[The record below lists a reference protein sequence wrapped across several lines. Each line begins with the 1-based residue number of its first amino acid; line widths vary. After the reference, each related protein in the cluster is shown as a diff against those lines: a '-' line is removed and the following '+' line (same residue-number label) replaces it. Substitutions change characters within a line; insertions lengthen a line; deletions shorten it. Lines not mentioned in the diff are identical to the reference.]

1 MDNKK
6 SCGIITFHE
15 AVNYGAVLQAYALK
29 KVISRYCDVHFVR
42 HSNSA
47 ILNRNSISPGFPK
60 SIAGLKRFII
70 KSLTYFPNRKKHN
83 FFTRFR
89 NQYLLDTPEKYADF
103 YITGSDQVWND
114 KCTDFDKAYFL
125 DFTDDKK
132 KNSYSASFGFD
143 SVPEDKIDEYRRLLG
158 GFNNISVRE
167 KTGKD
172 IISDLIER
180 DVRVTLD
187 PTLLLSKEEWSEL
200 VRQVDSYGKYLL
212 VYAFEIT
219 DKMAEFVNKIAEER
233 NLCVLILLPE
243 KSLWKKSPIKNAKF
257 VNYVSPEEWVSFFY
271 YADFIVTNSFHGT
284 VFSINFNKQFAV
296 ELLPP
301 PSKVNS
307 RLTDVLDMFELN
319 TRYISSSDIR
329 VNVDFERCNS
339 IMQAKREESV
349 SYLKSIIEEYNE

>member
-1 MDNKK
+1 MDSKK

-15 AVNYGAVLQAYALK
+15 AVNYGAVLQAFALK
-29 KVISRYCDVHFVR
+29 KVVGRYCDVHFVR

-47 ILNRNSISPGFPK
+47 ILSRNSISPGFPK

-70 KSLTYFPNRKKHN
+70 KSLTYLPNRKKHN
-83 FFTRFR
+83 FFARFKK
-89 NQYLLDTPEKYADF
+89 QYLLDTPEKYADF

-143 SVPEDKIDEYRRLLG
+143 SVPDDKVDEYRRLLG

-167 KTGKD
+167 ETGRN
-172 IISDLIER
+172 IISKLLDR
-180 DVRVTLD
+180 DVKVTLD
-187 PTLLLSKEEWSEL
+187 PTLLLSKEDWSEL
-200 VRQVDSYGKYLL
+200 VRPLDSFGKYIL
-212 VYAFEIT
+212 VYAFGIT
-219 DKMAEFVNKIAEER
+219 DSMARFVNEISAEK
-233 NLCVLILLPE
+233 NLKVVILLPE
-243 KSLWKKSPIKNAKF
+243 KSLWKKTPIKNAKF
-257 VNYVSPEEWVSFFY
+257 INYVSPEDWVSFFY
-271 YADFIVTNSFHGT
+271 HADFIVTNSFHGT
-284 VFSINFNKQFAV
+284 AFSINFNKQFAV

-319 TRYISSSDIR
+319 GRLLSNPKIR
-329 VNVDFERCNS
+329 ENVDFKNSNS
-339 IMQAKREESV
+339 IMEIKREESIA
-349 SYLKSIIEEYNE
+349 YLKSIIEGYNG